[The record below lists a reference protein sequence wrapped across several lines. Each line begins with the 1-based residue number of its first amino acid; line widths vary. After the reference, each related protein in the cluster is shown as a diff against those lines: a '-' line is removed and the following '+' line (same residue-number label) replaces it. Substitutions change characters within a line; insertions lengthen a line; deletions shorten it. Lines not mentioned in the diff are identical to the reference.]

1 MSSGILDMLLLQSL
15 LKPSGGTDQLD
26 SALKWIEEFRKNEK
40 ENAAKAKAKGPQPAP
55 KIFSVPDVFFILT
68 GLGLPV
74 GLAWAMGVLYLF
86 NQVRD
91 MLQAIH

>member
-1 MSSGILDMLLLQSL
+1 MFLLQSI
-15 LKPSGGTDQLD
+15 LKPSSGTESID
-26 SALKWIEEFRKNEK
+26 STLKWIEEFRKSEK
-40 ENAAKAKAKGPQPAP
+40 EKSDKAKAKGPQPAP

-86 NQVRD
+86 NQVKD